1 MAPLMYSHQQQFV
14 PSERRQTV
22 TELLLIGAAI
32 ITCSVLSILAYLLVQ
47 WFWFSN
53 WR

>member
-1 MAPLMYSHQQQFV
+1 MTPLTYSHQQQFV
-14 PSERRQTV
+14 PSERRQTM
-22 TELLLIGAAI
+22 TELFLLVAAI
-32 ITCSVLSILAYLLVQ
+32 ITCSVLSVLAYLLVQ